1 MANLRKYKTRDGA
14 RRWLAV
20 VRLKGFKPVRQA
32 FDDERE
38 AKLWSAKTEKELKDQ
53 RERGGG
59 RTDVGTLQI
68 KQLCEAFLQDPKTR
82 QLAYHAELISLLA
95 PWADEF
101 GSERVRSFGRP
112 HVEKLRNG
120 KLADGLSP
128 ARVNRYLSAM
138 RRAWN
143 WAIENEYTTT
153 PWPKKVM
160 LDEPTPEEVL
170 ERYGT
175 SSATLEDVQA
185 VFDACD
191 KSEPALGNLVR
202 FLIGTGARLSDALA
216 VRWRDVDQTGWNVSL
231 RGQKTKSPLRVAML
245 APAVEGVKAQEKLKH
260 VTGKVFWQFEDRFI
274 AGHKFTNARKTFPK
288 HLRKLRLHDC
298 RHLCASLLAA
308 NGASNVELAAQL
320 GHKTLVMVK
329 RYSHLKAGH
338 RGTAHG
344 KVDEAFG
351 RKS

>member
-14 RRWLAV
+14 KWLAV

-32 FDDERE
+32 FDDASE
-38 AKLWSAKTEKELKDQ
+38 AKSWAAKTEKELRDQ

-59 RTDVGTLQI
+59 RSDVGTLQI
-68 KQLCEAFLQDPKTR
+68 KTLCEAFLRDPKTR
-82 QLAYHAELISLLA
+82 QLAYHDELSSLLA
-95 PWADEF
+95 PWVDEF
-101 GSERVRSFGRP
+101 GSERVRTFGRS
-112 HVEKLRNG
+112 HVEKLRNR
-120 KLADGLSP
+120 KLTEGLSP
-128 ARVNRYLSAM
+128 ARVNRYMSAM

-175 SSATLEDVQA
+175 STATLEDIEA
-185 VFDACD
+185 IFDACD
-191 KSEPALGNLVR
+191 AAEPALGNLVR
-202 FLIGTGARLSDALA
+202 FLVGTGARLSDALA
-216 VRWRDVDQTGWNVSL
+216 VRWRDVDQAEWSVAV
-231 RGQKTKSPLRVAML
+231 RGQKTKSPLCVAML
-245 APAVEGVKAQEKLKH
+245 APAVEGVKAQEKIKH
-260 VTGKVFWQFEDRFI
+260 VSGRVFWQFSDRFV
-274 AGHKFTNARKTFPK
+274 AGNRFANARKTFPE
-288 HLRKLRLHDC
+288 HLRKLRPHDC

-329 RYSHLKAGH
+329 RYSHLRAGH

-344 KVDEAFG
+344 KVDAAFG